1 MDPELKQLFAL
12 LKTDQPI
19 TSVQLAAAVHLSEK
33 TVRSRLKRLADELKE
48 HGAQLIAKP
57 GTGYQI
63 SIHDPSALNQWLAEA
78 PQTPIPSTFSQ
89 RVDFLLEYLLDH
101 PAYVKLEDLTQKIYV
116 SRNTLSADLKQV
128 ESILHLYHLTINRR
142 PNYGIRV
149 EGDEFN
155 RRLCLANCVYKNNM
169 SFITNPLQKAEGQII
184 FEILSQIFRNH
195 HIRISETSFENL
207 IVHIV
212 IANQRIQS
220 GQPMIYSENA
230 RTEMRQL
237 VGDKILTTAQAV
249 CTALQKQFDIVYTE
263 DEQYY
268 IALHISGKASSDS
281 QGKYG
286 SNLVISAQIDELV
299 LKMLNAVYEGM
310 LLDFRDNLELRV
322 SLNQHMVPLDIRMRY
337 NIPLKNPILKQIQ
350 QQYAFAYTVAV
361 CGCTALIDHYGKE
374 VPEDEIAYLAVLFA
388 LAMEQRDRPVRRYN
402 IVVVCVSGRG
412 TSQLFLYNYK
422 QAFGKY
428 INRIIEA
435 TVFDLEELDF
445 KGLAVDFV
453 FTTVPL
459 NISLPV
465 PVYEI
470 SLLLSDKEI
479 NSYQRIF
486 ENGDDRFLNRYFD
499 SRLFLPSVQAET
511 KEQALAEI
519 CQAVTHS
526 RSVPDDFYELVMKRE
541 EMGQTDFGN
550 WVAIPHPCRILGS
563 GKFVMAAILE
573 KPIFWGH
580 YEVQVIFLISLAEQD
595 PDAEA
600 FYRTITNYLSNVDLV
615 EKTICCRTF
624 ACLMDCLKEAW
635 RR

>member
-1 MDPELKQLFAL
+1 MEPEMKRLFAL

-19 TSVQLAAAVHLSEK
+19 TSAQLAAAMHLSEK
-33 TVRSRLKRLADELKE
+33 TVRSRLKLLAEVLDE

-57 GTGYQI
+57 GIGYQLRI
-63 SIHDPSALNQWLAEA
+63 TNDDALHRWLKET
-78 PQTPIPSTFSQ
+78 PQTHIPSTFAQ
-89 RVDFLLEYLLDH
+89 RVDFLLGYLLYH
-101 PAYVKLEDLTQKIYV
+101 PDYVKLEELSQMIYV
-116 SRNTLSADLKQV
+116 SRNTVTADLKQV
-128 ESILHLYHLTINRR
+128 EAILNLYHLTISRR

-149 EGDEFN
+149 EGSEFN
-155 RRLCLANCVYKNNM
+155 RRLCIANCLYKNNM
-169 SFITNPLQKAEGQII
+169 SFTSPPQKADGQSL
-184 FEILSQIFRNH
+184 FEILSAVFRVH

-207 IVHIV
+207 IVHLV
-212 IANQRIQS
+212 IANQRIRS
-220 GQPMIYSENA
+220 HQPMIYSNSA
-230 RTEMRQL
+230 RSEMRQL
-237 VGDKILTTAQAV
+237 VGEQILQTAKAV
-249 CTALQKQFDIVYTE
+249 CEAIRKQLGVTYSE
-263 DEQYY
+263 DEQLY

-337 NIPLKNPILKQIQ
+337 NIPLKNPILAQIQ
-350 QQYAFAYTVAV
+350 RQYAFAYTVAV
-361 CGCTALIDHYGKE
+361 CACSVLSSHYGKAM
-374 VPEDEIAYLAVLFA
+374 PEDEIAYLAVLFA
-388 LAMEQRDRPVRRYN
+388 LAMEQRDRPSRRYN

-422 QAFGKY
+422 RAFGKY
-428 INRIIEA
+428 INRIVEA

-445 KGLAVDFV
+445 KGLQIDFV

-465 PVYEI
+465 PVYEV

-479 NSYQRIF
+479 NSCQKIF
-486 ENGDDRFLNRYFD
+486 EKSDDRFLYRYFD
-499 SRLFLPSVQAET
+499 SRLFLPCVKAQT
-511 KEQALAEI
+511 KEQALTAI
-519 CQAVTHS
+519 CQAVNRY
-526 RSVPDDFYELVMKRE
+526 RSVPDNFFELVMQRE

-550 WVAIPHPCRILGS
+550 RVAIPHPSQILGN

-573 KPIFWGH
+573 QPVFWGH
-580 YEVQVIFLISLAEQD
+580 HDVQVVFLISLAEQD

-600 FYRTITNYLSNVDLV
+600 FYRTITNYLSEIELV
-615 EKTICCRTF
+615 EKTVAHRTF
-624 ACLMDCLKEAW
+624 SCLMDCLKEAW